1 MSGARAFQGFACVQC
16 IQLTKKRKR
25 EAERQ
30 DDNYMDDDV
39 VVVDCDGDYIE
50 TKQNDSINICPN
62 CGPTGIGLRNWMNL
76 EKTQEGGRIQGL
88 HLITQL

>member
-1 MSGARAFQGFACVQC
+1 MRSMHSIDQ
-16 IQLTKKRKR
+16 KRKR

-30 DDNYMDDDV
+30 DDNYMDDD

-76 EKTQEGGRIQGL
+76 EKTKEGGWVERERTQGL